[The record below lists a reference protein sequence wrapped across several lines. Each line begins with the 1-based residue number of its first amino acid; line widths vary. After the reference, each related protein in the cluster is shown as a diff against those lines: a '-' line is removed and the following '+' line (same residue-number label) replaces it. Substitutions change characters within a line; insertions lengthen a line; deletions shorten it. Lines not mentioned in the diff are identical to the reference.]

1 MSQKS
6 AIRLRSVD
14 IEALYNLAEWMK
26 ERPREVLILN
36 QLCRKAGMNSD
47 KLKKG
52 FLQLFG
58 DSPIRWHRKN
68 KMNEAMRLLLET
80 EETISSIAYTLGFEH
95 PSSFCY
101 CFRKHFGERPLA
113 VRYSLPDNLPS
124 RITGRI

>member
-26 ERPREVLILN
+26 QRPQDMFRLN
-36 QLCRKAGMNSD
+36 QLCRRAGMNSD

-52 FLQLFG
+52 FLKLFG

-80 EETISSIAYTLGFEH
+80 EETISSIAYMLGFEH

-101 CFRKHFGERPLA
+101 CFRKHFGKRPLV
-113 VRYSLPDNLPS
+113 VRYSRPIDQPS
-124 RITGRI
+124 GITELI

>member
-6 AIRLRSVD
+6 AIRLRAAD
-14 IEALYNLAEWMK
+14 IEALYSLADWMK
-26 ERPREVLILN
+26 QRPQEVFRLN

-68 KMNEAMRLLLET
+68 KMNDAMRLLLET
-80 EETISSIAYTLGFEH
+80 EETISSIAYMLGFEH

-101 CFRKHFGERPLA
+101 CFRKHFGKRPLV
-113 VRYSLPDNLPS
+113 VRYSRPKDRPS
-124 RITGRI
+124 SITDLI

>member
-36 QLCRKAGMNSD
+36 QLCRRAGMNSD

-68 KMNEAMRLLLET
+68 KMREARRLLVET
-80 EETISSIAYTLGFEH
+80 EESISSIAYLLGFEH

-101 CFRKHFGERPLA
+101 CFRKHFGESPLV
-113 VRYSLPDNLPS
+113 VRYSRPDNLPS
-124 RITGRI
+124 GFYGRI